1 MSYYFNQRIR
11 LYTQSGLELHTSK
24 ITLSIE
30 ANDISDINWKSGMV
44 AAASSISIMA
54 LVGNAILPL
63 IGFAALPFLRKK
75 MLNKR
80 LNEAKEQVIPEIK
93 MQITKII
100 IQLNN
105 EINKYIDNQ
114 CEMICT
120 NTEYAYNQILI
131 NMKQDV
137 YKQLEEKR
145 KIGEQIQIEFKQIES
160 MLEDIKR
167 IKEELL

>member
-1 MSYYFNQRIR
+1 
-11 LYTQSGLELHTSK
+11 
-24 ITLSIE
+24 
-30 ANDISDINWKSGMV
+30 
-44 AAASSISIMA
+44 
-54 LVGNAILPL
+54 
-63 IGFAALPFLRKK
+63 

-137 YKQLEEKR
+137 YKQLEEKGKQENKYR
-145 KIGEQIQIEFKQIES
+145 QNLNKQRVCQKILNVLRRNYYEYF
-160 MLEDIKR
+160 
-167 IKEELL
+167 